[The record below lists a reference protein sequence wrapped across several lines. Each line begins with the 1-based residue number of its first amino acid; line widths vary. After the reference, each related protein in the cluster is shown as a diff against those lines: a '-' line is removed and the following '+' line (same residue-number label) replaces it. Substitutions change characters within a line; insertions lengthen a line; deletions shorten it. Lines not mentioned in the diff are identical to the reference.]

1 MLTSF
6 TIVGVA
12 LTYLGVLFAVASYGD
27 RMARRHGR
35 IPGRRFIYTLSFGV
49 YCTSWTF
56 FGSVGLAAQ
65 SGLDFLPIYIGPIL
79 MISLG
84 WPLLR
89 RIIILAKKHNITSIA
104 DFIAARYGKSQML
117 GALVAVIAV
126 LGTIPYISVQLK
138 ATTAALGTMLTVSG
152 APVGLPEQVP
162 VFEDL
167 ALLITIVMALFTVLF
182 GTRHIDATEHQDGLM
197 AAVAMES
204 IVKLAAF
211 LVAGFFVTYGLFGGF
226 GGLFE
231 TILDTPE
238 IGQLFSGGINGS
250 RWFTMAFLSMVA
262 IILLPRQFHVAV
274 VENDD
279 LGHLRTAR
287 WAFPLYL
294 IAINL
299 FVIPI
304 AVAGLT
310 VFQPGTVD
318 ADTFVLA
325 LPVAAD
331 QKVISL
337 IIFIGGLSA
346 ATAMVIVATMALSIM
361 VCNDLVVPF
370 ILRNGLQGHGLQN
383 MGRLLLIIRRVA
395 IFAILALGYSF
406 YRMVGD
412 VAALAQT
419 GLLSFAAIAQFAPAF
434 FGGMVWRR
442 ASARGAMAGIICGF
456 LLWVYTL
463 LLPAFID
470 AGWLSAS
477 LLENGPFGISLLRP
491 RVLFDLQ
498 FDPLTHGVFWSM
510 LVNISAYV
518 AFSYTA
524 QPSPIE
530 RLQAESFAGPE
541 MMTGSAPG
549 INVWRAAISVGELK
563 ATVAR
568 YLGEERTE
576 RSFAEFAQSRDL
588 DVDDDS
594 EADVQQLRFAEH
606 RLASAVG
613 AASSRLVL
621 ALLLERHSLDAGGAM
636 KLLDDA
642 SEAIQ
647 YNRDLLQS
655 AIDHVRQGI
664 AVFDK
669 NLNLIC
675 WNQQFR
681 ILLDLPPDLGRVG
694 APIREVMHCVAVKTG
709 IDEADAGNV
718 VEDRIDKLI
727 VTMTP
732 FQEHIV
738 RTGGYVEFR
747 SNTLPDGG
755 VVVTFADATER
766 VEAAKALER
775 ANENLERRVME
786 RTAELTELNTALAQ
800 AKAEAEAANLDKTR
814 FIASASHD
822 ILQPLNAARLYTSS
836 LTEDPPRDAKHLKLV
851 GNVDASLEAV
861 EDILSALLDISRLDA
876 GAFKVERA
884 AFRLDDLFSTM
895 ETEYAAHAKEKGIR
909 LKVVASSATV
919 FSDRKMVRRV
929 VQNLLSNAIKYTPKG
944 KVLLG
949 ARHRGGAI
957 VVEVHDTG
965 PGITD
970 EQEKTIYQE
979 FKRLA
984 TAPSSE
990 HGLGLGL
997 SIVDRL
1003 VKALGHELDLTS
1015 RPGKGSVFSLT
1026 LPASAAIVL
1035 SEIASPTKLR
1045 GTNDLRG
1052 MHVLCVDNEPQI
1064 LDGMRTLMS
1073 GWGCVVHTA
1082 HDLASSHAVVSFGI
1096 DVILADYHLNKT
1108 NGLDL
1113 IDDLRGVIGADTPA
1127 ILITA
1132 DQSVEIS
1139 EEAERRNVSY
1149 MRKPIKPASL
1159 RAIIAHAVVH
1169 KAAAE

>member
-12 LTYLGVLFAVASYGD
+12 LAYLGVLFAVASYGD
-27 RMARRHGR
+27 RMARQHGR

-65 SGLDFLPIYIGPIL
+65 SGLDFLPIYLGPIL
-79 MISLG
+79 MVSLG
-84 WPLLR
+84 WPLMQ
-89 RIIILAKKHNITSIA
+89 RITLLAKKHNITSIA
-104 DFIAARYGKSQML
+104 DFIAARYGKSQAL

-126 LGTIPYISVQLK
+126 IGILPYISLQLK
-138 ATTAALGTMLTVSG
+138 ATTAALETMLTVSG
-152 APVGLPEQVP
+152 APSGFATMSP
-162 VFEDL
+162 VSYDL
-167 ALLITIVMALFTVLF
+167 ALLITIVMALFTILF

-204 IVKLAAF
+204 LVKLAAF
-211 LVAGFFVTYGLFGGF
+211 IIAGVFVTYHLFDGF
-226 GGLFE
+226 GGLID
-231 TILDTPE
+231 TISERPE
-238 IGQLFSGGINGS
+238 IGQLFTRDIDGV
-250 RWFTMAFLSMVA
+250 RWLTMAFLSMVA
-262 IILLPRQFHVAV
+262 IILLPRQFHVAI

-279 LGHLRTAR
+279 VNHLRTAR
-287 WAFPLYL
+287 WGFPLYL

-304 AVAGLT
+304 AVGGLT

-325 LPVAAD
+325 IPVAAD
-331 QKVISL
+331 QKTISL

-361 VCNDLVVPF
+361 VSNDLIVPL
-370 ILRNGLQGHGLQN
+370 ILRNRLEGRGPQN
-383 MGRLLLIIRRVA
+383 MGRLLLIIRRCA
-395 IFAILALGYSF
+395 IFAILVLAYSF

-419 GLLSFAAIAQFAPAF
+419 GLVSFAAIAQFAPAF
-434 FGGMVWRR
+434 FGGMIWRR
-442 ASARGAMAGIICGF
+442 ATARGAMAGILCGF
-456 LLWVYTL
+456 LVWTYTL
-463 LLPAFID
+463 LLPSFIE

-477 LLENGPFGISLLRP
+477 VLENGAFGFEALRP
-491 RVLFDLQ
+491 RQLFGLDL
-498 FDPLTHGVFWSM
+498 DPLTHGVVWSM
-510 LVNISAYV
+510 LANVVAYV
-518 AFSYTA
+518 VFSLTA

-530 RLQAESFAGPE
+530 RLQAASFAGPE
-541 MMTGSAPG
+541 IAGTTPSFSL
-549 INVWRAAISVGELK
+549 WRASISLGELK

-568 YLGEERTE
+568 YLGDQRTE
-576 RSFAEFAQSRDL
+576 RSFAEFTQSRDL
-588 DVDDDS
+588 DVNNES
-594 EADVQQLRFAEH
+594 EADIRLLRFAEH
-606 RLASAVG
+606 LLASAVG

-621 ALLLERHSLDAGGAM
+621 ALLLERHSLNSRGAM

-642 SEAIQ
+642 SAAIQ

-681 ILLDLPPDLGRVG
+681 HLLDLPADLGRVG
-694 APIREVMHCVAVKTG
+694 VPIREVMHTVIVKTG
-709 IDEADAGNV
+709 IDEADAGDI
-718 VEDRIDKLI
+718 VEDRIENLI
-727 VTMTP
+727 VAMTP

-738 RTGGYVEFR
+738 RTGAYVEFR

-755 VVVTFADATER
+755 VVVTFADTTER

-775 ANENLERRVME
+775 ANENLERRVEE
-786 RTAELTELNTALAQ
+786 RTAELTKLNSDLVL
-800 AKAEAEAANLDKTR
+800 AKAEAEAANLGKTR

-822 ILQPLNAARLYTSS
+822 ILQPLNAARLYTTS
-836 LTEDPPRDAKHLKLV
+836 LTEDPPRSAKHLKLV

-876 GAFKVERA
+876 GAFKIERN
-884 AFRLDDLFSTM
+884 AFRLDELFSSM
-895 ETEYAAHAKEKGIR
+895 ETEYSALAHDKGLR
-909 LKVVASSATV
+909 LRVVPSSATV
-919 FSDRKMVRRV
+919 FSDRRMVRRV
-929 VQNLLSNAIKYTPKG
+929 VQNLLSNAIKYTQSG

-949 ARHRGGAI
+949 ARHRNGSI
-957 VVEVHDTG
+957 VIEVHDTG

-970 EQEKTIYQE
+970 VQKETIFQE
-979 FKRLA
+979 FKRLD
-984 TAPSSE
+984 TAPASE
-990 HGLGLGL
+990 QGLGLGL
-997 SIVDRL
+997 SIVDRV
-1003 VKALGHELDLTS
+1003 VKALDHTLVLKS
-1015 RPGKGSVFSLT
+1015 RPGTGSVFSLT
-1026 LPASAAIVL
+1026 LPETAAIART
-1035 SEIASPTKLR
+1035 EIAPDKLR
-1045 GTNDLRG
+1045 RQSNDLRG
-1052 MHVLCVDNEPQI
+1052 MHILVVDNEPQI

-1073 GWGCVVHTA
+1073 GWGCIVHTA
-1082 HDLASSHAVVSFGI
+1082 HDRASAHAVAAFGI

-1113 IDDLRGVIGADTPA
+1113 IDDLRTVLGADTPA
-1127 ILITA
+1127 VLITA
-1132 DQSVEIS
+1132 DQSVEI
-1139 EEAERRNVSY
+1139 AEDAEKRDVAY
-1149 MRKPIKPASL
+1149 MRKPVKPASL

-1169 KAAAE
+1169 RAAAE